1 MLHPSQFQVNEA
13 WILFR
18 LNDAPLRTEQDG
30 DFNIFALMDAAS
42 CFLLSFQSVSASAAE
57 PSELEAKRLLKDG
70 YAQSQELPGTLF
82 IPNEQA
88 ADILTIEA
96 EGQGI
101 TVDRVPENELW
112 VFIGEARESFRERFG
127 GGGMQ

>member
-18 LNDAPLRTEQDG
+18 VNDAPLHTQQDG

-42 CFLLSFQSVSASAAE
+42 CFILSHQPVSTSAAE
-57 PSELEAKRLLKDG
+57 PPEPEAKRLLEEG
-70 YAQSQELPGTLF
+70 YAQSQQLPETLF
-82 IPNEQA
+82 VPNEES
-88 ADILTIEA
+88 ADILAVEA

-101 TVDRVPENELW
+101 TVARVPEDELLA
-112 VFIGEARESFRERFG
+112 FIGEARESSRERFG